1 MLNNIS
7 IQGRLTHQP
16 EIKQSK
22 SGQNYC
28 RFTIASDRSIK
39 EKDGTRRTD
48 FVECIAWKQGAE
60 FIARYFKKG
69 EMIIIN
75 GALRVDS
82 YETEAGE
89 KRKSYTVVVN
99 DVSFGG
105 SKTET
110 APAASAPA
118 QASATEATE
127 LPFEI

>member
-16 EIKQSK
+16 EVKQSK
-22 SGQNYC
+22 NGLNYC

-39 EKDGTRRTD
+39 EKDGTRKAD

-60 FIARYFKKG
+60 FVAHYFNKG
-69 EMIIIN
+69 DMIIIN
-75 GALRVDS
+75 GSLRTEN
-82 YETEAGE
+82 YTTEAGE
-89 KRKSYTVVVN
+89 KRKSYTVVAN